1 MNKVW
6 FAIFAVI
13 LILTGSA
20 YMAFYYHQSG
30 SVILEFHAR
39 VGAKPLE
46 FGQPRYA
53 NPGGKGRFSI
63 RAFQVYLSNIHLV
76 GSMQDYQVS
85 DSYHL
90 ARFDNETRRYRIE
103 LTDVPYDEYSDLMI
117 SIGVDEEANSSLM
130 PKGDLDPNGRMA
142 WSWEVGYKFLLFEG
156 GLEYENNRLPLVYH
170 VGFSEN
176 LKTQR
181 FNLSKT
187 ITPGSAT
194 IHFDVDV
201 LALFDSHQSIDM
213 AALPSVKFDRNDA
226 NLLAENYANMLS
238 LTAKQS
244 HHPAEN

>member
-6 FAIFAVI
+6 IAIFTVI

-20 YMAFYYHQSG
+20 FMAFYYHQSG

-39 VGAKPLE
+39 VGDKTLE
-46 FGQPRYA
+46 FSQPLYP

-63 RAFQVYLSNIHLV
+63 RAFQVYLSDIHLV
-76 GSMQDYQVS
+76 GSKQDYQVS

-103 LTDVPYDEYSDLMI
+103 LSDVPYDEYTDVMI

-130 PKGDLDPNGRMA
+130 PRGDLDPNGRMA

-156 GLEYENNRLPLVYH
+156 GLEQENSRLPLVYH

-176 LKTQR
+176 LKKQR
-181 FNLSKT
+181 FNLPKT
-187 ITPGSAT
+187 ITPGSGR

-213 AALPSVKFDRNDA
+213 ATLPSVKFDRNDA
-226 NLLAENYANMLS
+226 SLLAENYANLLS
-238 LTAKQS
+238 LSVKEN
-244 HHPAEN
+244 HNPAEN